1 MGLVRIETLP
11 APSSDII
18 SGGQHFKTL
27 TAAYFRLFMFSYF
40 LSGFA
45 ELDILCRFFP
55 THSGEKL
62 LDAEWNVTFWRVV
75 NDCVYA
81 DSHLRANNATV
92 FSLGVAFPFSISEI
106 DRSVFPSSS
115 ARPTCV
121 RPSLRRASDTA
132 APKALFTSRI
142 DSPFIILI

>member
-11 APSSDII
+11 APNSDII

-27 TAAYFRLFMFSYF
+27 TAAHFRLFMFSYF

-62 LDAEWNVTFWRVV
+62 LDAEWNVTFWRVM

-81 DSHLRANNATV
+81 DSQPARKQRD
-92 FSLGVAFPFSISEI
+92 SIQFGSCL
-106 DRSVFPSSS
+106 SVFHIRN
-115 ARPTCV
+115 RPVCF
-121 RPSLRRASDTA
+121 PEFFSKSDLR
-132 APKALFTSRI
+132 
-142 DSPFIILI
+142 